1 MDMNELPDGVQ
12 KEIIREAPAG
22 TFKTPKAGDEVTVH
36 YVGTLH
42 SDGTEFDSSRSR
54 DKAFTFTL
62 GKGQVIKGWDVGVAS
77 MKKGELAKFTLAPEY
92 AYGSEGN
99 PPKIPENASLVFEVE
114 LLDFVSK
121 DDLFGDGGV
130 IKLQVAEGSGL
141 KTPKEKT

>member
-1 MDMNELPDGVQ
+1 MGGMGDEMGDEMSEDMDMNELPDGVQ

-62 GKGQVIKGWDVGVAS
+62 GKGRGCGFHEERRTGQVHPGARVCLW
-77 MKKGELAKFTLAPEY
+77 L
-92 AYGSEGN
+92 
-99 PPKIPENASLVFEVE
+99 
-114 LLDFVSK
+114 
-121 DDLFGDGGV
+121 
-130 IKLQVAEGSGL
+130 
-141 KTPKEKT
+141 